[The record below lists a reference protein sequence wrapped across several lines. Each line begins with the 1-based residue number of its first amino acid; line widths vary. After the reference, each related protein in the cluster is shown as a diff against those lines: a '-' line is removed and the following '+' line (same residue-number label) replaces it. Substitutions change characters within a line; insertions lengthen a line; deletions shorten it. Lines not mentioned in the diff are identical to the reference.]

1 MAVKASANITL
12 TSVVDI
18 KATYRYY
25 LLQSS
30 TLAKPSKP
38 TTNPPSSSWG
48 DSEPTYTSGSTN
60 SLYYV
65 DLTVF
70 SDDTF
75 AYSDVSL
82 STAYEAAKEAYNKA
96 VAAQGTADSAQN
108 TANNAQSD
116 IDNLEIGG
124 KNLLLN
130 SSFTENFDNWT
141 FNWPSSECDIEIVE
155 NPERGACA
163 HITGAIG
170 VTQMLYQDVL
180 DKIDL
185 QNLDQT
191 YTYSADIKLDNY
203 VAGTTNPYV
212 QLYFNGRCDEGTPVW
227 MGATTVSG
235 DRYISSHSDEGWI
248 RMSWVVRFD
257 KVPSQMECHLYAR
270 DFTGDLYFK
279 NLKLE
284 KGNRATDWTPAPE
297 DVNEEIADVQNSA
310 NTNAEQIRNALLMI
324 DNINA
329 MIQTLVTGENGE
341 SLMTQTDTGW
351 TFSMADIQNTLG
363 MLGKNVGTLTEDSAE
378 TKSLIDGLNQSIAD
392 LGEYTDYIKFG
403 VDGGKPCIYLGETD
417 SVFKVL
423 ITNTDIRFV
432 EGSVVPASISNQAL
446 NIETAIVNKE
456 IRQGGFSWNIR
467 ANGNYSLS
475 WKG

>member
-1 MAVKASANITL
+1 MAVKASAHITL

-18 KATYRYY
+18 QATYRYY

-30 TLAKPSKP
+30 TLAKPAKP
-38 TTNPPSSSWG
+38 TTNPPSSNWD
-48 DSEPTYTSGSTN
+48 DSEPTYINGSTN

-70 SDDTF
+70 SDDSF
-75 AYSDVSL
+75 AYSEVSL

-96 VAAQGTADSAQN
+96 VAAQGTAE
-108 TANNAQSD
+108 NAQED
-116 IDNLEIGG
+116 IDNLEIGS

-130 SSFTENFDNWT
+130 SSFTENLDKWT
-141 FNWPSSECDIEIVE
+141 FNAPSSAYNVEIVE
-155 NPERGACA
+155 DAERGACA

-170 VTQMLYQDVL
+170 VAQMLYQDVL

-212 QLYFNGRCDEGTPVW
+212 QLYFNGGCDEGTPVW
-227 MGATTVSG
+227 MGATGVGG

-257 KVPSQMECHLYAR
+257 KVPAMMECHIYAR

-284 KGNRATDWTPAPE
+284 KGNRATDWTAAPDDIDE
-297 DVNEEIADVQNSA
+297 SISNVENKVDA
-310 NTNAEQIRNALLMI
+310 NTTRINNAMLNI
-324 DNINA
+324 DSINA
-329 MIQTLVTGENGE
+329 MLSTLVTGKNGE

-351 TFSMADIQNTLG
+351 TFSIENVQNALNEIVDNVSNLDTEMTDTQA
-363 MLGKNVGTLTEDSAE
+363 MLDA
-378 TKSLIDGLNQSIAD
+378 LNQSVLD
-392 LGEYTDYIKFG
+392 LGEYTDYIRFG
-403 VDGGKPCIYLGETD
+403 LDNNKPCIILGETD
-417 SVFKVL
+417 SEFKVL
-423 ITNTDIRFV
+423 ITNTDIRFM

-446 NIETAIVNKE
+446 NIETAVVNSE
-456 IRQGGFSWNIR
+456 LRQGDYAWVAR
-467 ANGNYSLS
+467 ANGHYSLI